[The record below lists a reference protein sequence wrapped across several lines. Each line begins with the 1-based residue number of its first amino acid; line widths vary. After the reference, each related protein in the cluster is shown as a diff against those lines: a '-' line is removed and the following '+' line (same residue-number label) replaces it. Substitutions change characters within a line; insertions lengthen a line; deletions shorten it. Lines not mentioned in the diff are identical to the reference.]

1 MSLVF
6 YFMLNFVKINI
17 IINQKYIKGSK
28 TIIKNSFLTR
38 IVHKKGMRLKMKIKE
53 LRLLNLTIKQ
63 DGNTIYEGKTE
74 DVPDNLKEQNYQN
87 IYFEGVNVII
97 EI

>member
-28 TIIKNSFLTR
+28 IITKNSFLTR
-38 IVHKKGMRLKMKIKE
+38 IVHKEGMRLKMKIKE

-74 DVPDNLKEQNYQN
+74 DVPDNLKEQNYKN